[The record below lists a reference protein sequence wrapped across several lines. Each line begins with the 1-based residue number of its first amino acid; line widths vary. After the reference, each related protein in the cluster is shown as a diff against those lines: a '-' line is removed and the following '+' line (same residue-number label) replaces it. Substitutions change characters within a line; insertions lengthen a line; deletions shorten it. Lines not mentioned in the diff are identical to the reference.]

1 MRTKSRS
8 GQPIKLIKE
17 GLEITGEKVLE
28 EFPEF
33 KLDYWTQN
41 IFGDFID
48 GGYSYDF
55 SEYDRKVIA
64 IEYLDFIKSKFSQE
78 EPEVGIIEGI
88 NSLSLAYAFI
98 ESGYLSKKIKFDE
111 FINSE
116 DLNYFNNY

>member
-1 MRTKSRS
+1 MDLWFKIESFENKIKVRSTYKTYKRRFRNYWRKSIR
-8 GQPIKLIKE
+8 
-17 GLEITGEKVLE
+17 E

-98 ESGYLSKKIKFDE
+98 ESG
-111 FINSE
+111 FICQKNKV
-116 DLNYFNNY
+116 